1 MEIDLVMKV
10 AGGGMI
16 VAVSCHILK
25 SCGKEDYSGLVSL
38 AGVVI
43 VLLLLAERIGGLFSL
58 LRQTF
63 GV

>member
-10 AGGGMI
+10 AGVGMI
-16 VAVSCHILK
+16 VAESCHILK

-58 LRQTF
+58 LRETF
-63 GV
+63 VV

>member
-10 AGGGMI
+10 AGVGMI
-16 VAVSCHILK
+16 VAVSCHVLK

-38 AGVVI
+38 SGVVI

-58 LRQTF
+58 LRETF

>member
-10 AGGGMI
+10 AGVGMI

-25 SCGKEDYSGLVSL
+25 SSGKEDYSGLVSL